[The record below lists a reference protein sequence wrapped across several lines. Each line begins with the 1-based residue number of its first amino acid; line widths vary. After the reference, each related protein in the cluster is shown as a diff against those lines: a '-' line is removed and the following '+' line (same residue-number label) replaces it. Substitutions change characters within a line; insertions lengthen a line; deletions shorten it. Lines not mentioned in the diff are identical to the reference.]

1 MNECKENNFYLNL
14 LKPARTRSGQKPIDS
29 IPLEKIRL
37 SSNMITNLYKRIYNI
52 QGFSCAS
59 LWDADHDAGKYY
71 YIHIDPYDNLDKT
84 INYISEVSPLISK
97 SINFESDCF
106 YNYVITSI
114 VGIDKKTN
122 NKVMISKPELCAS
135 KVINM
140 YEFGTKHQQ
149 IMFRMLFRDRE
160 LFNELSK
167 TYKKIEYSLYTSGE
181 MMCKSDNTIIYN
193 FYSGTYKMKRHI
205 SLRRAQYE
213 KAYLRYL
220 ITSLAPNYTDIEF
233 QNYPLI
239 TNNVVP
245 LNRKELAR
253 LKRHDIPMFLCNT
266 QHECTQLR
274 NAIIRYKKENKEE
287 VIHNEQLDKIY
298 KSNFSL

>member
-14 LKPARTRSGQKPIDS
+14 LKPTRTRSGQKPIDS

-37 SSNMITNLYKRIYNI
+37 SSNMITNLYTRIYNI

-97 SINFESDCF
+97 SLNFESGCY
-106 YNYVITSI
+106 YNYIITSI
-114 VGIDKKTN
+114 RGIDKKTN
-122 NKVMISKPELCAS
+122 NKVNITKPEICVS

-149 IMFRMLFRDRE
+149 IMFRILCRDRE
-160 LFNELSK
+160 LFNQLSK
-167 TYKKIEYSLYTSGE
+167 TYKKIEYSVYASGE
-181 MMCKSDNTIIYN
+181 MMCENDNTLIYN
-193 FYSGTYKMKRHI
+193 FFSGTYKMKRHI
-205 SLRRAQYE
+205 SLRRAKYE

-220 ITSLAPNYTDIEF
+220 INSSTPNYTNIEF
-233 QNYPLI
+233 QNNPLI
-239 TNNVVP
+239 TNMVVP

-253 LKRHDIPMFLCNT
+253 LKRHNIPMFLCNT
-266 QHECTQLR
+266 QNECTQMR
-274 NAIIRYKKENKEE
+274 NAVILYKKKNKVE
-287 VIHNEQLDKIY
+287 VIHNEQLETLYNTI
-298 KSNFSL
+298 NP

>member
-14 LKPARTRSGQKPIDS
+14 LKPTRTRCGQKPIDT

-37 SSNMITNLYKRIYNI
+37 SSNIITSLYNRIYNL

-59 LWDADHDAGKYY
+59 LCDADYDAGKYY
-71 YIHIDPYDNLDKT
+71 YIHIDPYDNFDKT

-97 SINFESDCF
+97 SFNLESGCY
-106 YNYVITSI
+106 YNYIITSI
-114 VGIDKKTN
+114 RGIDKNTN
-122 NKVMISKPELCAS
+122 NKVNITKPEICVS

-149 IMFRMLFRDRE
+149 IMFRILCRDRE

-167 TYKKIEYSLYTSGE
+167 TYKKIEYSLYASGE
-181 MMCKSDNTIIYN
+181 MMGINDKTIIYN
-193 FYSGTYKMKRHI
+193 FFSGTYKMKRHI
-205 SLRRAQYE
+205 SLRRSKYE

-220 ITSLAPNYTDIEF
+220 VTSLAPNYTNIEF
-233 QNYPLI
+233 QNSPLI
-239 TNNVVP
+239 TNNVLP
-245 LNRKELAR
+245 LNRKELSR

-266 QHECTQLR
+266 QNECTQLR
-274 NAIIRYKKENKEE
+274 NAIIRYKKENKVDSINNVELQNLYDT
-287 VIHNEQLDKIY
+287 IHLY
-298 KSNFSL
+298 